1 MSLSINVFFSSFFID
16 LIHCTNSDHISIP
29 NLAEILFERCANSNW
44 TVVFKALI
52 TFHHLMS
59 YGSEVRISLYKL
71 FLLPKPFSDRE
82 ACLGCG
88 NCGTRALLVFG
99 VFPGCSV
106 LLLFAVFTN
115 HLAPTGTV
123 RNVSQPPV
131 WQQIFMSTGQLSIA
145 ICNLSCYP
153 VQLQLFKLEENLRRW
168 WHSSIYQFMNFVFK
182 PL

>member
-71 FLLPKPFSDRE
+71 FVLPKPFSDRE

-88 NCGTRALLVFG
+88 NLEHEPCLCLVCFQ
-99 VFPGCSV
+99 VAAFCYC
-106 LLLFAVFTN
+106 LQF
-115 HLAPTGTV
+115 
-123 RNVSQPPV
+123 SQ
-131 WQQIFMSTGQLSIA
+131 IT
-145 ICNLSCYP
+145 
-153 VQLQLFKLEENLRRW
+153 
-168 WHSSIYQFMNFVFK
+168 
-182 PL
+182 